1 MSFRSRDLFRC
12 GIVVAVIYLLCLP
25 IDAPALRLALKGI
38 PVILMAVWLAPWR
51 EHGARLMGLG
61 LLLSAIGD
69 VCLEASPRFFL
80 VGLGAFLLAHVTY
93 IAAFLRHSRRP
104 AFIVAI
110 PVAAF
115 GLGTFL
121 WLQPHLGAMTLP
133 VLGYVVVICMMMWR
147 AWALVAD
154 QSVARPIAWMAA
166 LGASSF
172 GLSDTLVA
180 HNRFIAPMLALQI
193 LLMLLYWT
201 GQWGIAASQ
210 QARRT
215 I

>member
-1 MSFRSRDLFRC
+1 
-12 GIVVAVIYLLCLP
+12 
-25 IDAPALRLALKGI
+25 
-38 PVILMAVWLAPWR
+38 
-51 EHGARLMGLG
+51 
-61 LLLSAIGD
+61 
-69 VCLEASPRFFL
+69 
-80 VGLGAFLLAHVTY
+80 
-93 IAAFLRHSRRP
+93 
-104 AFIVAI
+104 
-110 PVAAF
+110 
-115 GLGTFL
+115 
-121 WLQPHLGAMTLP
+121 
-133 VLGYVVVICMMMWR
+133 
-147 AWALVAD
+147 
-154 QSVARPIAWMAA
+154 MAA